1 MFIHIIS
8 IASKTGVFLEWK
20 LLVRGNNVSLFTTA
34 ILQSETDEVI
44 KYLQPL
50 RDKILKK
57 RKLYG

>member
-8 IASKTGVFLEWK
+8 IASNTGVFLEWK

-50 RDKILKK
+50 RD
-57 RKLYG
+57 

>member
-50 RDKILKK
+50 RD
-57 RKLYG
+57 